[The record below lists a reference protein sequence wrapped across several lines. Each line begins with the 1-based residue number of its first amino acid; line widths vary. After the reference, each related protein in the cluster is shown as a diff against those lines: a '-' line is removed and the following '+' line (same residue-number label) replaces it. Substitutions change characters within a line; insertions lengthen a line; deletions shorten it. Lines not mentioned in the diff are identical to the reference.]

1 MKNFVAVEEGEKP
14 KGWLA
19 FMGERAKA
27 MLESE
32 SEEVKA
38 AVEAARIKGPKDDGL
53 DMFTD
58 PAPGVTAQDQQ
69 KRAKTIQE

>member
-1 MKNFVAVEEGEKP
+1 MKKFVAAEEGEKP

-19 FMGERAKA
+19 FMGERAKL
-27 MLESE
+27 MLENE

-38 AVEAARIKGPKDDGL
+38 EVEAARIKGPKDDGL

-58 PAPGVTAQDQQ
+58 PAPGVTVQDQQ
-69 KRAKTIQE
+69 KRARIIQE